1 MKQILTTIAFLKLP
15 DHAPDQPF
23 PVSAAA
29 GQSQPAE
36 FFCPEPVTDLQQKGD
51 GIGVV
56 GNEKEW
62 RDRSGFTQILKGGR
76 GSGIQGKISH
86 SSSGRF
92 PYWQRSFIVFSSF
105 DVA

>member
-1 MKQILTTIAFLKLP
+1 MGIDAEHILVGVKVKQILTTIAFLKLP

-56 GNEKEW
+56 GNEE
-62 RDRSGFTQILKGGR
+62 
-76 GSGIQGKISH
+76 
-86 SSSGRF
+86 
-92 PYWQRSFIVFSSF
+92 
-105 DVA
+105 

>member
-36 FFCPEPVTDLQQKGD
+36 FFCPEPMSWTIDAPNLSGDPAVTGYTELAPGESKTVTER
-51 GIGVV
+51 IFV
-56 GNEKEW
+56 
-62 RDRSGFTQILKGGR
+62 R
-76 GSGIQGKISH
+76 
-86 SSSGRF
+86 
-92 PYWQRSFIVFSSF
+92 
-105 DVA
+105 